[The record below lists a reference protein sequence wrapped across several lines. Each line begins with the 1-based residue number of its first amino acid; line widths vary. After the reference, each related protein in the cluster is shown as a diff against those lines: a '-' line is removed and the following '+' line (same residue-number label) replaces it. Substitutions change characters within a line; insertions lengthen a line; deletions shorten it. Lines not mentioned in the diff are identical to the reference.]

1 MYIARGAFIAI
12 AVVTLI
18 IGGLI
23 GYAIASS
30 QAQSREAELEERIDE
45 LEQTRQERTLPANGN
60 DNDNDGD
67 TENREDVLDFDAT
80 NGVDNDSEP
89 SPDTIPQAGPS

>member
-12 AVVTLI
+12 AVVALI

-30 QAQSREAELEERIDE
+30 QAQSREAELEDRIQE
-45 LEQTRQERTLPANGN
+45 LEQTQLTRPPATDG
-60 DNDNDGD
+60 NDGD
-67 TENREDVLDFDAT
+67 VNEEDVLDFDAT
-80 NGVDNDSEP
+80 NGVDNDRDEP
-89 SPDTIPQAGPS
+89 GVIPEAGPS